1 MFQEAESPVKNLV
14 RQHFAEG
21 FNSGIKG
28 LMVFGDWL
36 DSVPRKYFA
45 IVSKDQI
52 GLGPLSA
59 QHMQLSVFIECE
71 F

>member
-1 MFQEAESPVKNLV
+1 MVQEAESPVKNLV
-14 RQHFAEG
+14 GQRCAEG
-21 FNSGIKG
+21 FNSSVKG

-45 IVSKDQI
+45 IVSKDKI

-59 QHMQLSVFIECE
+59 QQYATQCIY
-71 F
+71 